1 MTVRLDL
8 PPDLEAAL
16 GPDPQR
22 SVLESVLLQLVHSD
36 VVSLARA
43 AEVLGLSRE
52 EAVRWYTAHGYY
64 YPDYTAEEWADE
76 LAAIRDQRR

>member
-1 MTVRLDL
+1 MTVRLEL

-22 SVLESVLLQLVHSD
+22 SVLESVLVQLVRNHA
-36 VVSLARA
+36 VSLARA
-43 AEVLGLSRE
+43 AEVLGFSRE
-52 EAVRWYTAHGYY
+52 EAIRWYTAHGYH

-76 LAAIRDQRR
+76 LEAIRGQRR